1 MGRVGIVS
9 WGAYIPR
16 LRIRTEDIARAWGDD
31 PRRIVTAY
39 YVFEKAVP
47 NIDEDPVTMAIEASQ
62 RALRMVDRGKIGAVF
77 VGTESK
83 PYAVKP
89 IASILIDALGLPNNS
104 VVADLEFACKAASDA
119 LIAELSMVASGK
131 IEMGLVVASDAS
143 QGEPGEHLDYS
154 VGAGAVAF
162 VVGRD
167 ASAVVEA
174 VESYV
179 SDTPDFWRRDGST
192 YPRHG
197 EGFTGEPAYFRHI
210 VSAARALMEKHGYKP
225 SDFDYAVF
233 HQPNGRFPIRAAA
246 MLGIPTSKLKQGLL
260 TPHIG
265 NLYNGSAL
273 IGLAAVLDVAKPG
286 ERILLVTFGSGAG
299 SNAFAIT
306 VTDRIEE
313 YRQRPTVWDMVNDK
327 MYIDYATYLRNKR
340 MIKLLE

>member
-1 MGRVGIVS
+1 MTGIVS

-47 NIDEDPVTMAIEASQ
+47 NHDEDSVTMAIEAAR
-62 RALRMVDRGKIGAVF
+62 RALRAIDRSRIGAVF

-119 LIAELSMVASGK
+119 LIAETAMVNSGK
-131 IEMGLVVASDAS
+131 IDMGLVVASDAS

-162 VVGRD
+162 VVGKE
-167 ASAVVEA
+167 AAAEIEA

-179 SDTPDFWRRDGST
+179 SDTPDFWRRDGSP

-197 EGFTGEPAYFRHI
+197 EGFTGEPAYFRHV
-210 VSAARALMEKHGYKP
+210 VSAAKLLMEKHGYRP
-225 SDFDYAVF
+225 EDFDYVVL
-233 HQPNGRFPIRAAA
+233 HQPNGRFPVKAAA
-246 MLGIPTSKLKQGLL
+246 MLGIPTQKLKQGLV

-273 IGLAAVLDVAKPG
+273 IGLASVLDVAKPG
-286 ERILLVTFGSGAG
+286 QRILLVTFGSGAG
-299 SNAFAIT
+299 SNAFAIR

-313 YRQRPTVWDMVNDK
+313 VRQRPTVWEMIERGK
-327 MYIDYATYLRNKR
+327 IYIDYATYLKNKR

>member
-1 MGRVGIVS
+1 MVGIVS

-31 PRRIVTAY
+31 PRRIVTTY
-39 YVFEKAVP
+39 YVLEKALP
-47 NIDEDPVTMAIEASQ
+47 NYDEDPVTMAIEAAQ
-62 RALRMVDRGKIGAVF
+62 RALRYVDRRRIGAVF

-89 IASILIDALGLPNNS
+89 VASILIDALGLPNNS

-119 LIAELSMVASGK
+119 LIVEASMVSSGR
-131 IEMGLVVASDAS
+131 IDMGLVVASDAS

-162 VVGRD
+162 VVGKE
-167 ASAVVEA
+167 AAAEIEA

-179 SDTPDFWRRDGST
+179 SDTPDFWRRDGSP
-192 YPRHG
+192 YPKHG
-197 EGFTGEPAYFRHI
+197 EGFTGEPAYFRH
-210 VSAARALMEKHGYKP
+210 VVTAAKLLMEKHGYRP
-225 SDFDYAVF
+225 EDFDYAVF
-233 HQPNGRFPIRAAA
+233 HQPNGRFPVKAAA
-246 MLGIPTSKLKQGLL
+246 MLGIPTQKLKQGLV

-273 IGLAAVLDVAKPG
+273 IGLAAVLDVARPG
-286 ERILLVTFGSGAG
+286 QRILLVTFGSGAG
-299 SNAFAIT
+299 SNALAIR

-313 YRQRPTVWDMVNDK
+313 VRQRPTVWEMIENGK
-327 MYIDYATYLRNKR
+327 MYVDYATYLRNKR